1 MTMYDEI
8 KPGAP
13 LPLTGNRQQDRRMKR
28 IQEDLEA
35 KIRAACKTSPMT
47 ESAYQ
52 MGYNEGMQRG
62 LRFMAKD
69 CYCAALLA
77 MRDISRYGHKRG
89 LRLLKVMDNIIITRL
104 TTEELIDKLLDE
116 MGIVFDFDDPFDRI
130 REKE

>member
-1 MTMYDEI
+1 MTIYDEI

-28 IQEDLEA
+28 IQEELEA

-62 LRFMAKD
+62 LRFMVKD

-104 TTEELIDKLLDE
+104 TTEELIDKLMDE

>member
-1 MTMYDEI
+1 
-8 KPGAP
+8 
-13 LPLTGNRQQDRRMKR
+13 MKR
-28 IQEDLEA
+28 IQEELEA

-47 ESAYQ
+47 ESAYN

-62 LRFMAKD
+62 IRFSMKD

-89 LRLLKVMDNIIITRL
+89 LRLLKVMDNIILTRL
-104 TTEELIDKLLDE
+104 TTEELIDKLMDE
-116 MGIVFDFDDPFDRI
+116 MGIVFEFDDPFDRI